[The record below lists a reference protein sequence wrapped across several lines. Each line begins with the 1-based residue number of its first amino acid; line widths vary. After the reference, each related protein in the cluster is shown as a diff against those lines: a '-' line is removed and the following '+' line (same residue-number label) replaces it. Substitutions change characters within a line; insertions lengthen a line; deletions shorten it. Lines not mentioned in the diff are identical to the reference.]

1 MLPCILMRIA
11 GVVVRPGGP
20 LTQND
25 AEVFLQRFRKAI
37 GTSMGKC
44 VLDASDVSYVDSAGI
59 EALLDLSDGMADL
72 GQGLKV
78 SHVNETLRETFDLTR
93 TASAF
98 EYFDDINAAVRS
110 FL

>member
-1 MLPCILMRIA
+1 MEFSEQKQGAVL
-11 GVVVRPGGP
+11 VFRPNGA

-25 AEVFLQRFRKAI
+25 ALVFTDRFRAAI
-37 GTSMGKC
+37 GTAMGKC
-44 VLDASDVSYVDSAGI
+44 VLDASEIPYVDSAGL

-72 GQGLKV
+72 GQGLKI
-78 SHVNETLRETFDLTR
+78 SHVNETLRETFDLTK
-93 TASAF
+93 TSSAF